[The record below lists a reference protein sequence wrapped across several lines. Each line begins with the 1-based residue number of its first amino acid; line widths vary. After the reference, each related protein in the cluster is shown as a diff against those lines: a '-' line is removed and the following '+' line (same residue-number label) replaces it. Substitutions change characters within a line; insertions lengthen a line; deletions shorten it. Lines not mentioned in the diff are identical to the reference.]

1 MEGLEELITARKW
14 TNGSTLVRLA
24 YPKLLPSL
32 SHASPTPL
40 SSPPE
45 ALLTPLSSLLLD
57 PRFILIVLVVLCV
70 LCAFSAW
77 ELVGGV
83 LWDPK
88 TPKPQNPENVRS
100 EASQKTIL
108 IWEINRPGSKIL
120 TDKQHNSTK
129 QTTKNDS
136 SKHHHNHK
144 VHERDRNSQCFIGG
158 EWEAC
163 EGSGEYRST
172 LAPPA
177 SLGLPS
183 ASLRPPFGLPS
194 ASLAFQTYY
203 TSLPLKLNGRRL
215 CVVLLWNWEPTGDV
229 LWDLKPQTLHTKNYA
244 SLANRPTQP

>member
-88 TPKPQNPENVRS
+88 TPKSNKKL
-100 EASQKTIL
+100 SQPDNSHKSK
-108 IWEINRPGSKIL
+108 NR
-120 TDKQHNSTK
+120 
-129 QTTKNDS
+129 
-136 SKHHHNHK
+136 
-144 VHERDRNSQCFIGG
+144 
-158 EWEAC
+158 
-163 EGSGEYRST
+163 
-172 LAPPA
+172 
-177 SLGLPS
+177 
-183 ASLRPPFGLPS
+183 
-194 ASLAFQTYY
+194 FQTD
-203 TSLPLKLNGRRL
+203 RL
-215 CVVLLWNWEPTGDV
+215 RTCT
-229 LWDLKPQTLHTKNYA
+229 TF
-244 SLANRPTQP
+244 PTQPTKKTKT